1 MRKVVISII
10 TILFTLAVL
19 LTVIP
24 LIPLSKS
31 TTEEYQTP
39 KTKIILGN
47 FISLLLPTKT
57 ATKGTQLNAS
67 DTLNIQVNATAGKNI
82 DFYVNAV
89 NSSNNK
95 IMETYLVYPNITS
108 INKDWI
114 VPINS
119 SYHFTFESNNLFSY
133 EDVSLLVTR
142 HWTETD
148 YKDVTTEYQLLPF
161 EASYIGI
168 VLVISGFGILAYF
181 KKYRK

>member
-1 MRKVVISII
+1 MRKVAISII
-10 TILFTLAVL
+10 TVFFTLSIL
-19 LTVIP
+19 LIAIP
-24 LIPLSKS
+24 FIPMSKT
-31 TTEEYQTP
+31 TTEEYQAP
-39 KTKIILGN
+39 KSKFILGN

-95 IMETYLVYPNITS
+95 IIETYLVYPNIIS

-119 SYHFTFESNNLFSY
+119 SYKFTFESNNLFEF
-133 EDVSLLVTR
+133 EDVSLLVTK
-142 HWTETD
+142 HWTETA
-148 YKDVTTEYQLLPF
+148 YRDVTTEYQLLPF

-168 VLVISGFGILAYF
+168 VLIISGLGILTYF